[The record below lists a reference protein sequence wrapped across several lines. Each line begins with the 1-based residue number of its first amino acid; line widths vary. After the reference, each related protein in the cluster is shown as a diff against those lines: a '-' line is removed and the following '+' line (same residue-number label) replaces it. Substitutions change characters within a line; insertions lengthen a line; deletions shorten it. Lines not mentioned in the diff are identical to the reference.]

1 MEALKINVTKSE
13 KKIKSDIFDD
23 DEFDAKSQFEEKNW
37 GKDKN
42 GLKVVDVY
50 SFHGKQ
56 TFFKV
61 VEGVKN
67 TIKKGIENYQV
78 QSFQYQ
84 KTRTS

>member
-1 MEALKINVTKSE
+1 MEEIIE
-13 KKIKSDIFDD
+13 IKDDIIDVEID
-23 DEFDAKSQFEEKNW
+23 ITSQFKEKNW

-61 VEGVKN
+61 V
-67 TIKKGIENYQV
+67 
-78 QSFQYQ
+78 
-84 KTRTS
+84 